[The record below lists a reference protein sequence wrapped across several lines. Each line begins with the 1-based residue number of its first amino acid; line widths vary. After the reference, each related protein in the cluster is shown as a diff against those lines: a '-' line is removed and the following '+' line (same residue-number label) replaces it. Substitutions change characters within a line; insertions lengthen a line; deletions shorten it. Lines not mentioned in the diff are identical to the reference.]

1 MGQAAKPEPT
11 VLDAIDDDV
20 EEAIRI
26 CDGDARLAVRGLI
39 LGQRMMKGEIEKIV
53 SAGYVRRRLH

>member
-1 MGQAAKPEPT
+1 MGQAAKPAPT
-11 VLDAIDDDV
+11 VLDAIEDDV

-39 LGQRMMKGEIEKIV
+39 VMTEFLEAEAEAEGG
-53 SAGYVRRRLH
+53 